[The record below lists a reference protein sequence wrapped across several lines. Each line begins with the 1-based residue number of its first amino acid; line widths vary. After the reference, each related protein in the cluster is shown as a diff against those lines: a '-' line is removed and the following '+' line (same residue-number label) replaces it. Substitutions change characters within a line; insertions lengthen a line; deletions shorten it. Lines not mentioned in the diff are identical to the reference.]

1 MIIVGKPIY
10 AVFAIFAVIGM
21 IGLPYSYAADNPL
34 DLMSEVIYNGAC
46 TSLDDDIG
54 TGLSVSPVL
63 LTDCSITMIWPGM
76 INQIMIDAQR
86 N

>member
-1 MIIVGKPIY
+1 MVIVRKPIY
-10 AVFAIFAVIGM
+10 VVFAIFATIGM
-21 IGLPYSYAADNPL
+21 IGLPYSYASDNPL
-34 DLMSEVIYNGAC
+34 DLMNEVVYNGAC

-54 TGLSVSPVL
+54 TGLSVFPVF